1 MKKIA
6 YYVLYSEQQI
16 SQFRDKFSFIPV
28 LAINPSLIDSIDAS
42 LFFNKTK
49 AFEKLNRQITNE
61 EIAHTLSHIK
71 CWREIAENNELSD
84 EDFALI
90 AESDI
95 QLVNNFENLVQS
107 YANKYPSYGIIKL
120 QKNGEYYSNKR
131 LFQEGDE
138 PDAIIYGD
146 INKYNNGCSLY
157 LIRKDIAKKL
167 SLSLNESKPHWL
179 AEQFTEFHEPS
190 NIAQAYYLL
199 GEIPKEK
206 LQDKVENPLF
216 SIIVPIYNVERY
228 LEQCIES
235 VIAQDYQNYELILV
249 DDGSPDNSIDICIKY
264 AKKYKNII
272 VIHKTNGG
280 LSDARNA
287 GIKVAQGEYIMFLD
301 SDDYWEGKT
310 ALSEIKNIIT
320 NSSPDLIIY
329 DMAYLYN
336 KEIEYYISSKDDLTG
351 NYLKD
356 FIFLTQRNIYRPTA
370 CNKII
375 KRAIL
380 IENHLL
386 FKFGISHEDLEWSF
400 KLAQCINT
408 YSIYNKAFY
417 IYRTK
422 RKGSITEFVNVK
434 NTEDL
439 LDIAIEKIQQILTLE
454 NPMLQKG
461 LSEYILRQKNYISD
475 SVELLSPQDKNMLED
490 KYETFKKII
499 RNI

>member
-28 LAINPSLIDSIDAS
+28 LAINPSQIDSIDAS

-190 NIAQAYYLL
+190 NIAQAHYLL

-206 LQDKVENPLF
+206 LQDKVESPLF

-228 LEQCIES
+228 LEQSIKS
-235 VIAQDYQNYELILV
+235 VLAQDYHNYELILV
-249 DDGSPDNSIDICIKY
+249 DDGSPDNSIDICVKY
-264 AKKYKNII
+264 AKKYKNIRF
-272 VIHKTNGG
+272 IHKSNGG
-280 LSDARNA
+280 LSDARNM
-287 GIKVAQGEYIMFLD
+287 GIKIARGEYIIFLD
-301 SDDYWEGKT
+301 SDD
-310 ALSEIKNIIT
+310 
-320 NSSPDLIIY
+320 
-329 DMAYLYN
+329 
-336 KEIEYYISSKDDLTG
+336 
-351 NYLKD
+351 
-356 FIFLTQRNIYRPTA
+356 F
-370 CNKII
+370 
-375 KRAIL
+375 
-380 IENHLL
+380 
-386 FKFGISHEDLEWSF
+386 
-400 KLAQCINT
+400 
-408 YSIYNKAFY
+408 
-417 IYRTK
+417 
-422 RKGSITEFVNVK
+422 
-434 NTEDL
+434 
-439 LDIAIEKIQQILTLE
+439 
-454 NPMLQKG
+454 
-461 LSEYILRQKNYISD
+461 
-475 SVELLSPQDKNMLED
+475 
-490 KYETFKKII
+490 
-499 RNI
+499 